1 MMFFNDFFGDIRNFF
16 RGGTVLGVDI
26 GTASIKAVE
35 LKKMGDRFAMRNY
48 GILETKD
55 YLDHPNAAIQ
65 TSSLKLSEGDAAGT
79 LRLLLREMKP
89 KTNLAVATLPSFAS
103 FTTAL
108 DFPDLPRE
116 ETEKAIRFQ
125 AAQYIPIPMDQVSLE
140 WRKVGEYADKEGKKH
155 QRILLTAAPNDV
167 IKSYERVFKLAGLRL
182 IALEHEAFAI
192 ARGLKSSLTDA
203 TALVLDIGAE
213 ATTIVI
219 IGKGGVEYVGTADV
233 SGIYLTQAL
242 SRSLEISMS
251 RSEELKRRRGL
262 AGTGADSELS
272 TILLPFLDVII
283 QETRRVK
290 ELYEAQFGKKVEKIF
305 CVGGGANLI
314 GVEKYASSQLN
325 LLLGQHSFIK
335 GVLHPTELLP
345 AERDLD
351 NRLLT
356 AFGCAKRYFSN

>member
-35 LKKMGDRFAMRNY
+35 LKKMGDRFGMRNY
-48 GILETKD
+48 GILETKY

-65 TSSLKLSEGDAAGT
+65 TSSLKLSEGDGAGT

-167 IKSYERVFKLAGLRL
+167 IKSYERVFKLAG
-182 IALEHEAFAI
+182 
-192 ARGLKSSLTDA
+192 
-203 TALVLDIGAE
+203 
-213 ATTIVI
+213 
-219 IGKGGVEYVGTADV
+219 
-233 SGIYLTQAL
+233 
-242 SRSLEISMS
+242 
-251 RSEELKRRRGL
+251 
-262 AGTGADSELS
+262 
-272 TILLPFLDVII
+272 
-283 QETRRVK
+283 
-290 ELYEAQFGKKVEKIF
+290 
-305 CVGGGANLI
+305 
-314 GVEKYASSQLN
+314 
-325 LLLGQHSFIK
+325 
-335 GVLHPTELLP
+335 
-345 AERDLD
+345 
-351 NRLLT
+351 
-356 AFGCAKRYFSN
+356 